1 MTHYYVSYYA
11 ECGTTGSDQEDIPLT
26 AKTDR
31 GALRQARKILSN
43 RTQYGIPSDASVWI
57 MWHRDSDDCTGTL
70 TF

>member
-11 ECGTTGSDQEDIPLT
+11 ERGNTGCKQDNIQLT

-31 GALRQARKILSN
+31 GARQQARKILSN
-43 RTQYGIPSDASVWI
+43 RTQYGIPSDANVWI